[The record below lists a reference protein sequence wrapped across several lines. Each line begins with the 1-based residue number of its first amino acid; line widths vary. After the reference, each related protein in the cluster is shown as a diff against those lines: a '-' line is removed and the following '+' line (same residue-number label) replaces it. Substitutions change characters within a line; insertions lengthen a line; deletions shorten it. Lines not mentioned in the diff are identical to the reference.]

1 MKNKNK
7 KQTNPQNRVS
17 SSPYICLSIS
27 HMMTTKTFQYIVE
40 RTNHSING
48 IRTIGK
54 SAKAKKKKPPKTYSI
69 KLLGVNV
76 EDFEDR
82 ERFLK
87 SIIAKANQVKNLC
100 NNQHHKQSENPS
112 DQLGKN
118 TRKI

>member
-1 MKNKNK
+1 MSEHFSHDDNKDISVHRGKDQPLNK
-7 KQTNPQNRVS
+7 WHQDNWQK
-17 SSPYICLSIS
+17 C
-27 HMMTTKTFQYIVE
+27 
-40 RTNHSING
+40 
-48 IRTIGK
+48 K
-54 SAKAKKKKPPKTYSI
+54 SKKKKKPPKTYSI